1 MAEVDQSNNPYVPPV
16 STVEVVPVADEA
28 ESDELQDD
36 LNRAF
41 YAVTYGTVF
50 LPGLAYC
57 IALFLLVKTYSIALF
72 LLVKTY
78 IRRAEFSPQQHRSF
92 TITAVICLM
101 LSPLALAVLLGAIVF
116 SGNPVR

>member
-16 STVEVVPVADEA
+16 STVEVVPVAERA

-36 LNRAF
+36 LTRAF

-57 IALFLLVKTYSIALF
+57 IALF

-101 LSPLALAVLLGAIVF
+101 LSPLVLVLLGAIVF
-116 SGNPVR
+116 SGNLGR

>member
-1 MAEVDQSNNPYVPPV
+1 M
-16 STVEVVPVADEA
+16 STVEGVPVADEA
-28 ESDELQDD
+28 ESDELQDG

-41 YAVTYGTVF
+41 YAVTYGTAF

-57 IALFLLVKTYSIALF
+57 IALF

-101 LSPLALAVLLGAIVF
+101 LSPLVLVLLGAIVF
-116 SGNPVR
+116 SGNLGR

>member
-1 MAEVDQSNNPYVPPV
+1 MAEVDQSNNPYAPPV

-36 LNRAF
+36 LTRAF

-57 IALFLLVKTYSIALF
+57 VALFLLAKTYL
-72 LLVKTY
+72 
-78 IRRAEFSPQQHRSF
+78 RRSEFSPQHHRNF

>member
-1 MAEVDQSNNPYVPPV
+1 MAEVDQSNNPYAPPV

-57 IALFLLVKTYSIALF
+57 IALFLLVKTY
-72 LLVKTY
+72 

-101 LSPLALAVLLGAIVF
+101 LSPLVLVLLGAIVF
-116 SGNPVR
+116 SGNLGR